1 MYKQIN
7 DTPVIGTII
16 VPKAGVLFYY
26 GKLAV
31 IAVPFA
37 AQKEEESFICQ
48 ERG

>member
-7 DTPVIGTII
+7 DTLVTII

-37 AQKEEESFICQ
+37 VQKEEESFICQ